1 MSTRQAKIVGYTAVL
16 FVAIAAAEVFAY
28 ATLHQT
34 IHLVVAAIAAIIT
47 VLIIGTTALV
57 ARRSGKPPKSP
68 VD

>member
-1 MSTRQAKIVGYTAVL
+1 MSTRQAKILGYTAVL
-16 FVAIAAAEVFAY
+16 FVGIATAEVFGY
-28 ATLHQT
+28 ATRHQT
-34 IHLVVAAIAAIIT
+34 IHLIIGAVAAIIA